1 MKRKL
6 QKINHFLF
14 HLTLWPMLLL
24 FPLGVLD
31 QLLSAGFLIRMFA
44 SLGFPDGYDWLVLV
58 NIALCAVFLVTILLK
73 VKVFKE

>member
-31 QLLSAGFLIRMFA
+31 QLLGAGFLIRMFA
-44 SLGFPDGYDWLVLV
+44 SLGFPKGYDWLVRM
-58 NIALCAVFLVTILLK
+58 NIALCAVFLVTVLLK